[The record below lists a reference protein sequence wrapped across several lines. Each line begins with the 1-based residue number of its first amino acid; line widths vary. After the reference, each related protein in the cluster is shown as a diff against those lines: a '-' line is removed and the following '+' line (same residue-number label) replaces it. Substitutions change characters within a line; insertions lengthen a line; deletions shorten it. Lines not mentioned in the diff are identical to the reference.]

1 MILRYAIRRDA
12 MRWYATPGA
21 MCCEAALYV
30 CAVPEY
36 LEMAM
41 RDYLAI
47 LRDVTRSHAISCAVT
62 RRVPPKG
69 LYSLWLRT
77 HSVWSTVL
85 RCSAQSRLLYRSR
98 FGSGL
103 SLPALS
109 LFILG
114 PLLARVCLLLIYC
127 TVTVL

>member
-1 MILRYAIRRDA
+1 MYPCGVERRCDAIGRDFTRYDA
-12 MRWYATPGA
+12 MRCDGTRRLA

-47 LRDVTRSHAISCAVT
+47 LRDITRCYAISCAVT

-69 LYSLWLRT
+69 L
-77 HSVWSTVL
+77 
-85 RCSAQSRLLYRSR
+85 
-98 FGSGL
+98 
-103 SLPALS
+103 
-109 LFILG
+109 
-114 PLLARVCLLLIYC
+114 
-127 TVTVL
+127 